1 MLIRAM
7 LAATTATLL
16 LAPADAQ
23 TMNNPMKA
31 LSDAAAAIGQNGE
44 PLPRAK
50 PEDVGMSSERLAEIA
65 RVINADVEKG
75 RLPGAVIAI
84 ARKGKLVYYEAL
96 GFRDKSAGV
105 PMTRDT
111 IFNIASMTKPMVALA
126 ALQLYERGQLLI
138 DDPLSQ
144 YFPKFATMEVA
155 QLDASGDT
163 ITGKVPAQRP
173 ITLRH
178 LMMHTSGLIYG
189 ARGNTAVHKL
199 YPGSSSTSAGSL
211 TGPEFMDKLAS
222 LPLLHQPG
230 STWDYGFGLDAL
242 GQVVEKVSGKPL
254 SKYFEENVWKPLGM
268 TDTAF
273 FIPPEKAARYAKTL
287 PTDPDTGKP
296 QAASPNLT
304 QPLKFEC
311 GGGCLSS
318 TAGDYLRFAQM
329 LLNKGAAGETR
340 ILGRKTAEYMLTNQ
354 LGPEVKNLMANTDP
368 TRADYGFGLGL
379 SVRTE
384 AGRGRV
390 MGSVGDFSWPGAS
403 GTNWW
408 ADPKEQLAVV
418 FMAHSPGPIRWHY
431 RQLINALVYQ
441 AIVD

>member
-1 MLIRAM
+1 MLIRVVA
-7 LAATTATLL
+7 AAT
-16 LAPADAQ
+16 
-23 TMNNPMKA
+23 
-31 LSDAAAAIGQNGE
+31 AAALLSFPVQAQGPAMHASNGD
-44 PLPRAK
+44 PLPAAK
-50 PEDVGMSSERLAEIA
+50 AETVGMSTERLNEIA
-65 RVINADVEKG
+65 RVINADIEKG

-84 ARKGKLVYYEAL
+84 ARRGKLVTYETF
-96 GFRDKSAGV
+96 GFRDKAAGV
-105 PMTRDT
+105 AMTKDT

-126 ALQLYERGQLLI
+126 ALQLHERGKLLI
-138 DDPLSQ
+138 DDPLSK
-144 YFPKFATMEVA
+144 YFPKFANMEVA
-155 QLDASGDT
+155 ELDAKGET
-163 ITGKVPAQRP
+163 IVGKAPAKP

-189 ARGNTAVHKL
+189 GRGNTAVHKL
-199 YPGSSSTSAGSL
+199 YPGSSSTAGASMSG
-211 TGPEFMDKLAS
+211 TEFMDKLATV
-222 LPLLHQPG
+222 PLLHQPG
-230 STWDYGFGLDAL
+230 AVWDYGFGLDLL
-242 GQVVEKVSGKPL
+242 GQVIEKVSGQTL
-254 SKYFEENVWKPLGM
+254 GKYVEENITKPLGM

-273 FIPPEKAARYAKTL
+273 FIPPEKAARYAKAL
-287 PTDPDTGKP
+287 DKDPDSGLP
-296 QAASPNLT
+296 QAVNPVLT

-318 TAGDYLRFAQM
+318 TVGDYMRFALM
-329 LLNKGAAGETR
+329 LLNKGAYGETR

-354 LGPEVKNLMANTDP
+354 LGPEVKNLMANTDA
-368 TRADYGFGLGL
+368 TRLDYGFGLGL

-408 ADPKEQLAVV
+408 ADPKEELAVV

-431 RQLINALVYQ
+431 RQVINALVYQ